1 MRDKRI
7 DIQLQFITR
16 YVSKEYL
23 CDTMAAADQIKSL
36 IKSFTEGD
44 DSRFYA
50 TAMQIA
56 ASEARNG
63 HTALAEELKKLIDN
77 AKVKRS
83 ESFGFVK
90 TFPINSAQKE
100 LNDLLELSH
109 PNEKLKEMVLDP
121 VLEKTLKRILDEH
134 KKIEL
139 LRENNLFPRKKLLFI
154 GPPGCGKTMSA
165 KVLASELAIP
175 LFIIRLDGLISR
187 YMGESISKLKLIF
200 DSMHQIRA
208 VYFFDEFDSIG
219 TTRNQQND
227 VGEIKRVLN
236 TFLIQIE
243 KEDSNSVVIA
253 ATNLPEVLDQAL
265 FRRFD
270 DIIQYPLPN
279 TDELYRLYKKDLQ
292 DFKLS
297 KKFNFKKI
305 ANESFGL
312 SYSDVHRICEDMVKD
327 YLVYGEAEVSESR
340 LITYAHH
347 RKKPF

>member
-1 MRDKRI
+1 
-7 DIQLQFITR
+7 
-16 YVSKEYL
+16 
-23 CDTMAAADQIKSL
+23 MAAADHIKSL
-36 IKSFTEGD
+36 IKSFADGDEG
-44 DSRFYA
+44 RFYA

-63 HTALAEELKKLIDN
+63 HSALAEELKKLIDS
-77 AKVKRS
+77 AKTKRS
-83 ESFGFVK
+83 QSFALVK
-90 TFPINSAQKE
+90 TGAFTPAQKE

-109 PNEKLKEMVLDP
+109 PDEKLKEMVVEPD
-121 VLEKTLKRILDEH
+121 LEKSLKRVLDEQ
-134 KKIEL
+134 KKIDVL
-139 LRENNLFPRKKLLFI
+139 KQNNLHPRNKLLFV

-165 KVLASELAIP
+165 KVLASELSIP

-187 YMGESISKLKLIF
+187 FMGESIAKLKLIF
-200 DSMHQIRA
+200 DSMQNIRA

-219 TTRNQQND
+219 TTRNQVND

-243 KEDSNSVVIA
+243 RESNSVVIA

-270 DIIQYPLPN
+270 DIIKFPLPS
-279 TDELYRLYKKDLQ
+279 TDELLRLYKKELT

-297 KKFNFKKI
+297 KKFNFKRI
-305 ANESFGL
+305 ANESSGL
-312 SYSDVHRICEDMVKD
+312 SYADVHRICQDMVKD
-327 YLVYGEAEVSESR
+327 FLVYGENEVSEER
-340 LITYAHH
+340 LITYAQQ